1 MVFEQADTLLGIHQG
16 HTVDE
21 FAVLERIFSPNP
33 ELPSVGLAN
42 IHAVVP
48 DIEGN
53 KDKIV
58 RATQVFKEHKANI
71 AIFPEF
77 ALSGYFWEDEA
88 SCRAYMDQALTE
100 NHYDWID
107 NSLVPLL
114 DDNLRAIVLNNLTRG
129 PGDFYYNTTMVIS
142 ERKDYRSPAAR
153 YNKVFLP
160 GIEQLYTVSGKDD
173 RLVAGT
179 KFGTVGFTTCYD
191 YLFVELLR
199 EYSFLDR
206 VDAII
211 EIASWRA
218 LAARD
223 YPTMN
228 VRSEYYYGALWDV
241 TMAANSAM
249 NQVWTIACNAVGRH
263 EITDAVFWG
272 GSGVWA
278 PSGMK
283 LVQASHIN
291 EELLIVHNLDL
302 LGERQ
307 NELDDFNYGF
317 DFSTVYR
324 QMDDQR
330 VFTRID

>member
-1 MVFEQADTLLGIHQG
+1 MNRPDTIEGIEREHV
-16 HTVDE
+16 VDE
-21 FAVLERIFSPNP
+21 FAVVERIFSPDTT
-33 ELPSVGLAN
+33 LPSIGLAN
-42 IHAVVP
+42 IHPVVP

-53 KDKIV
+53 KDKVV
-58 RATQVFKEHKANI
+58 RAARLFKERKANI

-88 SCRAYMDQALTE
+88 ACRAYMDEALTE
-100 NHYDWID
+100 NHYDWIEG
-107 NSLVPLL
+107 SLKPLL
-114 DDNLRAIVLNNLTRG
+114 DENLRAIVLNNLTRG
-129 PGDFYYNTTMVIS
+129 PDNLYYNTTMVIS
-142 ERKDYRSPAAR
+142 ETNDYKSRDSR

-160 GIEQLYTVSGKDD
+160 GIEQRYTASGRDD
-173 RLVAGT
+173 RLVVGT

-199 EYSFLDR
+199 EYSFLDK
-206 VDAII
+206 VDAIV

-228 VRSEYYYGALWDV
+228 VRHEAYYGALWDV

-249 NQVWTIACNAVGRH
+249 NQVWTIACNAVGTH
-263 EITDAVFWG
+263 EITGAAFWG

-283 LVQASHIN
+283 MVQASHLN

-302 LGERQ
+302 LGERKK
-307 NELDDFNYGF
+307 ELDDFNYGF
-317 DFSTVYR
+317 DFANVYR

-330 VFTRID
+330 VFTRVD